1 MGKECLMDIVKIG
14 RDFFDTIHKMNSEEL
29 TTIINNEVGAEL
41 TSFLQNYSN
50 KVAEAIKDTG
60 ALKRS
65 FSTMLILGY
74 LLRGRVDAQI
84 KEEAS

>member
-1 MGKECLMDIVKIG
+1 MDIVKIG

-50 KVAEAIKDTG
+50 KVAEAIKDTA